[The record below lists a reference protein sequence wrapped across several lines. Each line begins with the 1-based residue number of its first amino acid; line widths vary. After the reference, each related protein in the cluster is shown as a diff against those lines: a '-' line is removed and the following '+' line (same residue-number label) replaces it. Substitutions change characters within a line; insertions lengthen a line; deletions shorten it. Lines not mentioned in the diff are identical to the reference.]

1 MIGKNNHYLKNTKE
15 GTKVES
21 YSIKKFKV
29 GTASVVIGASIF
41 FGAGAVA
48 QASEEVSNNTTSDNT
63 TNSNISEGVAGTPV
77 ATEQPVA
84 KDTTKEDV
92 ASAVAS
98 KLNATEKETLDK
110 TSLTK
115 LIEEIDGKFSN
126 GKYNSKTEE
135 SVNRLKAVLE
145 EARIVLNNA
154 ATQAE
159 LTKAQ
164 ARLATATTQLKTK
177 PTEKKETPEVDTTNG
192 KPTIGKKAEN
202 TEKATDSNS
211 IANSGTRDERNGK
224 ALNKE
229 NAFRT
234 DGTTTDNDPSANQT
248 YKAPSADASLEELAE
263 KLKTLPNKITNET
276 KLASINE
283 VGSLKGVQP
292 GEVKDIDEFGGW
304 KAVDGGKFGLARKS
318 EKGVFPIETA
328 NTVKVNQGPYRTYLD
343 ESSFD
348 RSQDYTL
355 LLGKVRTE
363 ANKTEPVS
371 DGTPYRDVDNGSN
384 GNKGK
389 GLASFK
395 GIEKTFKAY
404 SKATGSGVT
413 VSFRTGFTGDIDGNK
428 ARYKVEVLTKDS
440 AGQTKTIYTET
451 FSPSDNTNNGTKK
464 VVGVNA
470 AGNQTFDTNRTPVPT
485 REELNVKLG
494 VDNNKKRLGTK
505 YGTFTSKGIV
515 LPQDVTEYT
524 VRISAAD
531 SNKLGMSY
539 QVPWQHYAL
548 PVTGLEF
555 NITQDT
561 NHVAKDLLQKV
572 YDKLEASKPTDS
584 QGKTPSSVEK
594 YENKLKEIKAL
605 LDKGTLDTTE
615 AYKTALSEVLLQKKE
630 LVDKGALTE
639 AIAKLKK
646 LTEEADPTDKTSS
659 SLAAYTNA
667 KEAGKNEIKEA
678 QKVIDRDDVTK
689 AEVLEALIAI
699 NEKTATLEKAKAGLV
714 DGITPEQKAA
724 LAEDK
729 VNAELELANTTGKT
743 EESANAYK
751 AEVQKLQTEL
761 DAAKQ
766 EAKDIIA
773 KGDNA
778 TKAEAKEAE
787 LKVAELKAKLATAA
801 TLLKDPANKGE
812 LTTAKNELDTLAKK
826 VVSTDGK
833 TTATAEAYKEAK
845 KAAETAVT
853 EATGVIN
860 KENATQEEV
869 EKALANVK
877 LKKAELERAEAGLVT
892 AATQDQ
898 KDELA
903 NADEDLKLADKA
915 GKTNESIK
923 VYNEEVG
930 KLSAELEATKQ
941 AAKDLL
947 AKGDNAGE
955 LEAYRLQ
962 AKISKLKSKLLEA
975 AKLLKDIDKSAIK
988 KEVEETAK
996 NATDA
1001 IVANNDLTP
1010 EQKEA
1015 AKAKVAEEANKAIAT
1030 IDKVTTE
1037 DDVTAAKNSAKLAI
1051 TKELAKAEL
1060 EAAKAIKEKAIAG
1073 NDKLSDDEKQAVKEQ
1088 IKNIVDEAKKAIDN
1102 ATEQSVVDIAK
1113 TTAKEDIDALN
1124 PVGKDKAK
1132 EAIDSALSAKESAID
1147 SNDKLSDAEKSEAK
1161 EAAKKAAKDA
1171 KKAIDKV
1178 TTQEEVEE
1186 KLSAGLKAISDVT
1199 PIAKAKAIEE
1209 IEKAKKAK
1217 EESIDTNSQ
1226 LLDEEKDEL
1235 KEKIAE
1241 EAKKAIEKII
1251 AATTESHVTL
1261 ETNSGKEEI
1270 SKVKNEDNYKEKA
1283 KKDVQEKLAEK
1294 LAEIEAMPALTKE
1307 QKEKEK
1313 SKVETEAKKA
1323 LAAID
1328 DSKTTTK
1335 EEVDKEVRNFIYRIL
1350 GAILDIEDYDLSKLL
1365 VKGTVEI
1372 EQGKEIS
1379 DSDILS
1385 KIDLPS
1391 DVKVKNI
1398 EKPSTEQ
1405 LGKVLSRVTLILV
1418 DNSTVTIDVPV
1429 EVVQAHTTPDEKP
1442 STELAKFKELAKQDV
1457 KEKLAGKLSEL
1468 EQATN
1473 LTESQKQAMV
1483 NKLKESAEKVISDIE
1498 KASSKEGVEQVLRKF
1513 ILAVKPEVLEKE
1525 EYDLSKALVNGRL
1538 VLKRGEK
1545 LSDEDILAKINLPKG
1560 AEVINI
1566 EKPTTLAL
1574 GKTQARVEL
1583 KLSDGTIITI
1593 EVPIEVIKG
1602 ESASSEMK
1610 RSPEQTSAN
1619 EQVSTNITSKK
1630 LPNTGATETNT
1641 GLAGLGLGIFGGLLA
1656 AAKRRRERK
1665 ED

>member
-470 AGNQTFDTNRTPVPT
+470 AGNQTFDTNRTRVPT

-689 AEVLEALIAI
+689 
-699 NEKTATLEKAKAGLV
+699 
-714 DGITPEQKAA
+714 
-724 LAEDK
+724 
-729 VNAELELANTTGKT
+729 GKC
-743 EESANAYK
+743 
-751 AEVQKLQTEL
+751 
-761 DAAKQ
+761 
-766 EAKDIIA
+766 
-773 KGDNA
+773 
-778 TKAEAKEAE
+778 
-787 LKVAELKAKLATAA
+787 
-801 TLLKDPANKGE
+801 
-812 LTTAKNELDTLAKK
+812 
-826 VVSTDGK
+826 
-833 TTATAEAYKEAK
+833 
-845 KAAETAVT
+845 
-853 EATGVIN
+853 
-860 KENATQEEV
+860 
-869 EKALANVK
+869 
-877 LKKAELERAEAGLVT
+877 
-892 AATQDQ
+892 
-898 KDELA
+898 
-903 NADEDLKLADKA
+903 
-915 GKTNESIK
+915 
-923 VYNEEVG
+923 
-930 KLSAELEATKQ
+930 
-941 AAKDLL
+941 
-947 AKGDNAGE
+947 
-955 LEAYRLQ
+955 
-962 AKISKLKSKLLEA
+962 
-975 AKLLKDIDKSAIK
+975 
-988 KEVEETAK
+988 
-996 NATDA
+996 
-1001 IVANNDLTP
+1001 
-1010 EQKEA
+1010 
-1015 AKAKVAEEANKAIAT
+1015 
-1030 IDKVTTE
+1030 
-1037 DDVTAAKNSAKLAI
+1037 
-1051 TKELAKAEL
+1051 
-1060 EAAKAIKEKAIAG
+1060 
-1073 NDKLSDDEKQAVKEQ
+1073 
-1088 IKNIVDEAKKAIDN
+1088 
-1102 ATEQSVVDIAK
+1102 
-1113 TTAKEDIDALN
+1113 
-1124 PVGKDKAK
+1124 
-1132 EAIDSALSAKESAID
+1132 
-1147 SNDKLSDAEKSEAK
+1147 
-1161 EAAKKAAKDA
+1161 
-1171 KKAIDKV
+1171 
-1178 TTQEEVEE
+1178 
-1186 KLSAGLKAISDVT
+1186 
-1199 PIAKAKAIEE
+1199 
-1209 IEKAKKAK
+1209 
-1217 EESIDTNSQ
+1217 
-1226 LLDEEKDEL
+1226 
-1235 KEKIAE
+1235 
-1241 EAKKAIEKII
+1241 
-1251 AATTESHVTL
+1251 
-1261 ETNSGKEEI
+1261 
-1270 SKVKNEDNYKEKA
+1270 
-1283 KKDVQEKLAEK
+1283 
-1294 LAEIEAMPALTKE
+1294 
-1307 QKEKEK
+1307 
-1313 SKVETEAKKA
+1313 
-1323 LAAID
+1323 
-1328 DSKTTTK
+1328 
-1335 EEVDKEVRNFIYRIL
+1335 
-1350 GAILDIEDYDLSKLL
+1350 
-1365 VKGTVEI
+1365 
-1372 EQGKEIS
+1372 
-1379 DSDILS
+1379 
-1385 KIDLPS
+1385 
-1391 DVKVKNI
+1391 
-1398 EKPSTEQ
+1398 
-1405 LGKVLSRVTLILV
+1405 
-1418 DNSTVTIDVPV
+1418 
-1429 EVVQAHTTPDEKP
+1429 
-1442 STELAKFKELAKQDV
+1442 
-1457 KEKLAGKLSEL
+1457 
-1468 EQATN
+1468 
-1473 LTESQKQAMV
+1473 
-1483 NKLKESAEKVISDIE
+1483 
-1498 KASSKEGVEQVLRKF
+1498 
-1513 ILAVKPEVLEKE
+1513 
-1525 EYDLSKALVNGRL
+1525 
-1538 VLKRGEK
+1538 
-1545 LSDEDILAKINLPKG
+1545 
-1560 AEVINI
+1560 
-1566 EKPTTLAL
+1566 
-1574 GKTQARVEL
+1574 
-1583 KLSDGTIITI
+1583 
-1593 EVPIEVIKG
+1593 
-1602 ESASSEMK
+1602 
-1610 RSPEQTSAN
+1610 
-1619 EQVSTNITSKK
+1619 
-1630 LPNTGATETNT
+1630 
-1641 GLAGLGLGIFGGLLA
+1641 
-1656 AAKRRRERK
+1656 
-1665 ED
+1665 